1 MSAPTVSLPRR
12 GCTVAPMF
20 HEIFTQMHKQLV
32 QLGTWL
38 DIASKYASE
47 HGFDPAEL
55 LQLRLAPDQF
65 PFVRQVQVACDT
77 LKLGASRL
85 TGKDAPSH
93 PDTETTLDEL
103 HTRVRSVLAYLERF
117 TPHDFADAADRVI
130 TQPRWEGKV
139 MSGADYFREH
149 VLPNFYFHATHAYA
163 LLRHRGVPLGKRNY
177 LGPLSQHLPERPA
190 GSPA

>member
-77 LKLGASRL
+77 VKLGASRL

-149 VLPNFYFHATHAYA
+149 VLPNFYFHTTHAYA

-177 LGPLSQHLPERPA
+177 LGPLSQHLP
-190 GSPA
+190 